1 MRQTHYLLPL
11 LAAGALFAVVLLLWR
26 KEPLRRAARLTGRVG
41 PLIVPRLLAITTF
54 LAGTI
59 LLFSTATPAVGGRLR
74 WLDRV
79 LPLPVVEVSHVF
91 AGLVGV
97 GLLIL
102 ARGIQRRLDAAYH
115 LTTAMLAAGILFSLL
130 KAFDYEE
137 ALVLSVML
145 LLLVPSRRYFYRRT
159 SLIEERFTPGW
170 WLAIGLVVIGSVILG
185 IRSYS
190 TAFGDQ
196 GLGFWQFEWSREA
209 PRFVRSTI
217 GAIAALTVFATM
229 RLIRPAKVM
238 TASPTPEEMEQ
249 VDRAARESTKAA
261 TRLVYLGDKALL
273 FAEQGAGFVMYGVS
287 GRSWVS
293 LFDPV
298 GTAAELPDLV
308 LRFIQL
314 VDRHGGWPVF
324 YQVGRETLPLYLD
337 VGLSVV
343 KLGEEARV
351 ELPTFSLEGAERRNL
366 RRVWRKAVQDGCSF
380 VVIPAEQ
387 VPDELPA
394 LRRISDTWLRDKR
407 TREKGFSLGAFDDHY
422 VTRFPAAVVRSNGQ
436 LVAFASLWC
445 SGGME
450 EIQVDLM
457 RYTAAA
463 PPGVMRYLMI
473 EAMLWGRASGYRWFN
488 LGMAPL
494 SGLRSTAVAPLW
506 LQLGRVVYGYG
517 ERFYNFQGV
526 RTFKEWFYPVWE
538 PKYLVSPGSVSRPVV
553 LANIASLIA
562 GGLGGVVRR

>member
-1 MRQTHYLLPL
+1 
-11 LAAGALFAVVLLLWR
+11 
-26 KEPLRRAARLTGRVG
+26 
-41 PLIVPRLLAITTF
+41 
-54 LAGTI
+54 
-59 LLFSTATPAVGGRLR
+59 
-74 WLDRV
+74 
-79 LPLPVVEVSHVF
+79 
-91 AGLVGV
+91 
-97 GLLIL
+97 
-102 ARGIQRRLDAAYH
+102 
-115 LTTAMLAAGILFSLL
+115 
-130 KAFDYEE
+130 
-137 ALVLSVML
+137 
-145 LLLVPSRRYFYRRT
+145 
-159 SLIEERFTPGW
+159 
-170 WLAIGLVVIGSVILG
+170 
-185 IRSYS
+185 
-190 TAFGDQ
+190 
-196 GLGFWQFEWSREA
+196 
-209 PRFVRSTI
+209 
-217 GAIAALTVFATM
+217 
-229 RLIRPAKVM
+229 
-238 TASPTPEEMEQ
+238 
-249 VDRAARESTKAA
+249 
-261 TRLVYLGDKALL
+261 
-273 FAEQGAGFVMYGVS
+273 
-287 GRSWVS
+287 
-293 LFDPV
+293 
-298 GTAAELPDLV
+298 
-308 LRFIQL
+308 
-314 VDRHGGWPVF
+314 
-324 YQVGRETLPLYLD
+324 
-337 VGLSVV
+337 
-343 KLGEEARV
+343 
-351 ELPTFSLEGAERRNL
+351 
-366 RRVWRKAVQDGCSF
+366 
-380 VVIPAEQ
+380 VIPAEQ

-422 VTRFPAAVVRSNGQ
+422 VTRFPAALVRSNGQ